1 MGDRQN
7 EANTPPMGVSAM
19 GGRKQGRKEE
29 VPRWG
34 DSEEE
39 MAREGVNGKGE
50 GDLGAEL
57 KEETEERAVKA

>member
-1 MGDRQN
+1 MLWGERN
-7 EANTPPMGVSAM
+7 
-19 GGRKQGRKEE
+19 QGRKEE